1 MILEFAKAVWFIL
14 PAFIAN
20 AAPVLGYK
28 IFGKFNA
35 PMDFGKKLGGK
46 PILGPGKTWGGLLF
60 GIFAGTLAGLVQT
73 FFQPQG
79 FPLMTTHL
87 ALLLSAGA
95 LTGDAFGSFIKRRFG
110 FERGKSILG
119 LDQLGFL
126 IFALIFAYPIVK
138 LSLLQMVFLLVITPI
153 LHLLTNVIAYL
164 LGLKK
169 EWY

>member
-20 AAPVLGYK
+20 AAPVIGYK

-60 GIFAGTLAGLVQT
+60 GLFAGTLAGLVQT
-73 FFQPQG
+73 FFQPQS
-79 FPLMTTHL
+79 FPMMSTHL

-110 FERGKSILG
+110 FERGKSIPG

-126 IFALIFAYPIVK
+126 IFALVFVYPLAK
-138 LSLLQMVFLLVITPI
+138 LSLLQIAFLFVVTPVLHVGTNIIAFLLK
-153 LHLLTNVIAYL
+153 
-164 LGLKK
+164 LKK

>member
-20 AAPVLGYK
+20 AAPIIGYK

-60 GIFAGTLAGLVQT
+60 GLFAGTLAGLVQT

-79 FPLMTTHL
+79 FPLMNAHL
-87 ALLLSAGA
+87 ALLLSVGA
-95 LTGDAFGSFIKRRFG
+95 LTGDAFGSFIKRRLDFA
-110 FERGKSILG
+110 RGKSLPG

-126 IFALIFAYPIVK
+126 IFALVFAYPLAK
-138 LSLLQMVFLLVITPI
+138 LSLLQIAFLLMVTPV
-153 LHLLTNVIAYL
+153 LHVGTNLIAFLLK
-164 LGLKK
+164 LKK

>member
-20 AAPVLGYK
+20 AAPVIGYK

-60 GIFAGTLAGLVQT
+60 GLFAGTLAGLVQT

-79 FPLMTTHL
+79 FPLMNTHL
-87 ALLLSAGA
+87 ALLLSVGA
-95 LTGDAFGSFIKRRFG
+95 LTGDAFGSFIKRRLDFA
-110 FERGKSILG
+110 RGKSIPC

-126 IFALIFAYPIVK
+126 IFALIFAYPLAK
-138 LSLLQMVFLLVITPI
+138 LSLLQIAFLLVVTPV
-153 LHLLTNVIAYL
+153 LHVGTNLIAFLLK
-164 LGLKK
+164 LKK

>member
-20 AAPVLGYK
+20 AAPVIGYK

-35 PMDFGKKLGGK
+35 PMDFDKKLGGK

-60 GIFAGTLAGLVQT
+60 GLFAGTLAGLVQT

-79 FPLMTTHL
+79 FPLMNTHL
-87 ALLLSAGA
+87 ALLLSVGA

-110 FERGKSILG
+110 FERGKSIPC

-126 IFALIFAYPIVK
+126 VFALVFAYPLAK
-138 LSLLQMVFLLVITPI
+138 LSLLQIAFLLIVTPV
-153 LHLLTNVIAYL
+153 LHVGTNIIAFLLK
-164 LGLKK
+164 LKK